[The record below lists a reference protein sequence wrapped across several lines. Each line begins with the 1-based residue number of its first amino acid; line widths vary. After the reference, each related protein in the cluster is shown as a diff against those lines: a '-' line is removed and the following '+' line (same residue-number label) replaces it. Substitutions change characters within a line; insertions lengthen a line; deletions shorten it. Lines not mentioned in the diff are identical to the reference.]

1 MKQVIFKECGRLKV
15 TTEQNYNAF
24 IRNARMVQDC
34 GAFGSPA
41 EIIEY
46 YCKWFGSQET
56 DFIVEV

>member
-1 MKQVIFKECGRLKV
+1 MKQVIFKECGHLKC
-15 TTEQNYNAF
+15 TSEQNYRAF

-34 GAFGSPA
+34 SEFDSPA

-46 YCKWFGSQET
+46 YCKYFESKPD

>member
-1 MKQVIFKECGRLKV
+1 MKQVIFKECERLKV

-24 IRNARMVQDC
+24 VRDSRKVQDC
-34 GAFGSPA
+34 GSFDSPA

>member
-15 TTEQNYNAF
+15 TTEQNYYAF
-24 IRNARMVQDC
+24 VRDARKVQDC
-34 GAFGSPA
+34 GAFDSPA

-46 YCKWFGSQET
+46 YCKWFGSQEN